1 MSLFVAL
8 TFLVILAALAAA
20 GFFMLRSSG
29 TEAGTQEG
37 TEELADSEAAARN
50 SRMARALTVRIGV
63 SVVLFICVLLAW
75 KFGYI
80 KPSGLPLGK

>member
-1 MSLFVAL
+1 MSILVAL
-8 TFLVILAALAAA
+8 AFLVILAALAAA

-29 TEAGTQEG
+29 SQEG
-37 TEELADSEAAARN
+37 TEQDAAAQSTERN
-50 SRMARALTVRIGV
+50 SRMAKALAVRIGV

-80 KPSGLPLGK
+80 KPSGLPLGQ

>member
-8 TFLVILAALAAA
+8 AFVIILAALAAA

-29 TEAGTQEG
+29 SQEG
-37 TEELADSEAAARN
+37 TEQDAAQSTERN
-50 SRMARALTVRIGV
+50 SRMAKALAVRIGV

>member
-1 MSLFVAL
+1 MHSMSLFVAL
-8 TFLVILAALAAA
+8 AFLVILAALAAA
-20 GFFMLRSSG
+20 GFFMLRSSNS
-29 TEAGTQEG
+29 QEG
-37 TEELADSEAAARN
+37 TEAEASAQSTERN
-50 SRMARALTVRIGV
+50 SRMAKALAVRIGV

>member
-8 TFLVILAALAAA
+8 IFLVILAALAAA

-29 TEAGTQEG
+29 SSDG
-37 TEELADSEAAARN
+37 TEDEAAVRN

>member
-1 MSLFVAL
+1 MSILVAL
-8 TFLVILAALAAA
+8 AFLVILAALAAA

-29 TEAGTQEG
+29 SQEDTEQDAAVQS
-37 TEELADSEAAARN
+37 TERN
-50 SRMARALTVRIGV
+50 SRMAKALAVRIGV

-80 KPSGLPLGK
+80 KPSGLPLGR

>member
-1 MSLFVAL
+1 MSIFVAL
-8 TFLVILAALAAA
+8 AFLIILAALAAA

-29 TEAGTQEG
+29 SQEG
-37 TEELADSEAAARN
+37 TEQEAASRN
-50 SRMARALTVRIGV
+50 SRMAKALAVRIGV

-80 KPSGLPLGK
+80 KPAGIPVPVKTSPLITH

>member
-1 MSLFVAL
+1 MSILVAL

-29 TEAGTQEG
+29 TEGSSDEQ
-37 TEELADSEAAARN
+37 ADNEATARN
-50 SRMARALTVRIGV
+50 SRMAKALTVRIGV

>member
-8 TFLVILAALAAA
+8 SFLVILAALAAA

-29 TEAGTQEG
+29 SQEG
-37 TEELADSEAAARN
+37 TEAETAARN
-50 SRMARALTVRIGV
+50 NRMAKALAVRIGV

-80 KPSGLPLGK
+80 KPSGLPVGR

>member
-29 TEAGTQEG
+29 AEEG
-37 TEELADSEAAARN
+37 IGEQADRDATARN

-80 KPSGLPLGK
+80 KPSGVPLGK

>member
-1 MSLFVAL
+1 MSLLVAFA
-8 TFLVILAALAAA
+8 FLVILAALAAA

-29 TEAGTQEG
+29 SQEG
-37 TEELADSEAAARN
+37 TEADASARN
-50 SRMARALTVRIGV
+50 SRMAKALAVRIGV

>member
-1 MSLFVAL
+1 MSILVAL

-29 TEAGTQEG
+29 AQEG
-37 TEELADSEAAARN
+37 SDAETAKRN
-50 SRMARALTVRIGV
+50 NRMARALTVRIAV

-75 KFGYI
+75 KLGYI
-80 KPSGLPLGK
+80 KPTGLPMGK